1 MKGRGVETTRVP
13 GQLQIREGKQTHSI
27 PDSAVLFF
35 NVTKMHLKG
44 LKRKAVPRPLPLPG
58 VNSFYKAG
66 NLGTDDLGGPASL
79 AVSWGKPCPWNGE
92 IMNANFI
99 F

>member
-1 MKGRGVETTRVP
+1 MKGRGAETAPVR
-13 GQLQIREGKQTHSI
+13 GQLQVREGKQTHSL

-58 VNSFYKAG
+58 VNSFYMQE
-66 NLGTDDLGGPASL
+66 T
-79 AVSWGKPCPWNGE
+79 
-92 IMNANFI
+92 
-99 F
+99 